1 LEEVKRLTSSEAK
14 YNFTSKKF
22 RYEIELPS
30 KVEVNE
36 DEFILTSAVKTNK
49 RYQTD
54 TLRELVSTLEEK
66 EEVLNNSLAPFIRGI
81 FGRFYKYRSIF

>member
-49 RYQTD
+49 RYI
-54 TLRELVSTLEEK
+54 
-66 EEVLNNSLAPFIRGI
+66 N
-81 FGRFYKYRSIF
+81 YY